1 MYIIYRPKGKA
12 AEYSP
17 WAANFYNGCSNRCE
31 TILTKR
37 KEVVEYLRR
46 LGWDILRLWTMKR
59 YLKVGFTLI
68 GRDDLEPW
76 ASTNAER
83 IEAMKTLYSCGIYTW
98 TSIEP
103 VIDINASMSMIACS
117 AAYCREY
124 RIGLLSGKK
133 SYTPKDVAEF
143 KDAIDNRFHASKI
156 VWKNS
161 VLKYIEKETN
171 KTRKD

>member
-59 YLKVGFTLI
+59 YLKVGFTLT
-68 GRDDLEPW
+68 GRDDLEQ
-76 ASTNAER
+76 A
-83 IEAMKTLYSCGIYTW
+83 
-98 TSIEP
+98 
-103 VIDINASMSMIACS
+103 
-117 AAYCREY
+117 
-124 RIGLLSGKK
+124 LSLFG
-133 SYTPKDVAEF
+133 AQFNE
-143 KDAIDNRFHASKI
+143 N
-156 VWKNS
+156 
-161 VLKYIEKETN
+161 IEKNVEIARKAGFDSVFSSLPDVFCVHRKN
-171 KTRKD
+171 KVRNL